1 VPYRE
6 GAQTHPIALPE
17 RPAVATHRVSY
28 REERHVRNWLCV
40 VHTQLL
46 RVCDDNQDDRISQ
59 EEFLKFLVR
68 IVFGSVWIVYGTHTC
83 L

>member
-1 VPYRE
+1 M
-6 GAQTHPIALPE
+6 
-17 RPAVATHRVSY
+17 
-28 REERHVRNWLCV
+28 RNWLCV